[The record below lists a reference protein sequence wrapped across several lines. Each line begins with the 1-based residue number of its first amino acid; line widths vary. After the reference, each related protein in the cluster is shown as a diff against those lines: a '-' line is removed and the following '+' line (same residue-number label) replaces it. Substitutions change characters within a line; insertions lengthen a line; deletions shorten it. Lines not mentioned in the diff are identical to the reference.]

1 MSQMMQDG
9 ARVTVEHV
17 QDVIYD
23 LSNGVIND
31 PNWFSR
37 WRYFSKAEYLKNVA
51 FYRQSNYGTL

>member
-31 PNWFSR
+31 PNWFSM
-37 WRYFSKAEYLKNVA
+37 
-51 FYRQSNYGTL
+51 